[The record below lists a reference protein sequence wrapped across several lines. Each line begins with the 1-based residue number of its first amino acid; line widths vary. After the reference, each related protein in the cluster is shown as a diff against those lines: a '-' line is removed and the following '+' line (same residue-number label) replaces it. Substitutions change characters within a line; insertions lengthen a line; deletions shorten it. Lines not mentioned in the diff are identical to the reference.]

1 MAVADGSRVYEI
13 AVHGCAGVDEALAL
27 QEPIARLLC
36 PEPDHDGPC
45 PVPWELTL
53 DDDHEGGA
61 ASAVLLLGV
70 HATRA
75 GAAGVAARV
84 RALAGDARPV
94 SLSEGDPGRFEAL
107 VEQHRVER
115 G

>member
-1 MAVADGSRVYEI
+1 MYEI
-13 AVHGCAGVDEALAL
+13 AVRGCAGVDEALAL

-45 PVPWELTL
+45 PVPWEFTL
-53 DDDHEGGA
+53 GDAEDPDADDGK

-70 HATRA
+70 HASRA
-75 GAAGVAARV
+75 GAAEVAARV
-84 RALAGDARPV
+84 RELAGDARQV
-94 SLSEGDPGRFEAL
+94 SLAEGAPGRYEAL
-107 VEQHRVER
+107 LEQHRVER